1 MERFQRRESYSM
13 PILNRVPMLKRIGFG
28 MGHVLNDMC
37 AAMWFTYLLIFFHKV
52 LGFENVLAGALL
64 ALGQLA
70 DGISTVF
77 VGIFSDRSVDYWMCN
92 RYGNRKSWHFVG
104 TLCVL
109 LGFFFVFSPC
119 LQCEDSSQQVKM
131 VYYGG
136 FILILQFGWAA
147 VQLSHLAMIPELTS
161 SESEYTLLTS
171 IRYDLQVNDLVM
183 KIELNLFH

>member
-77 VGIFSDRSVDYWMCN
+77 VGIFSDRSLNYWMCN
-92 RYGNRKSWHFVG
+92 IYGNRKSCISWEHFVYY
-104 TLCVL
+104 LD
-109 LGFFFVFSPC
+109 FSLFSLP
-119 LQCEDSSQQVKM
+119 
-131 VYYGG
+131 VYNAK
-136 FILILQFGWAA
+136 IHRNKKKW
-147 VQLSHLAMIPELTS
+147 
-161 SESEYTLLTS
+161 YTTG
-171 IRYDLQVNDLVM
+171 DLY
-183 KIELNLFH
+183 